1 MALTDDRFVSYAQN
15 LEDVML
21 WRALRDEAPAGGRY
35 IDVGAADPTALS
47 VTRAFYDRGWR
58 GVNVEPLPDAAAA
71 LRRARPG
78 DVVVE
83 AALAAAPGTRP
94 FYRVVHQAQ
103 TGLSTFDLDV
113 ARRHER
119 AGARIEQIEV
129 PVTTLA
135 ALCREHAAGPVQ
147 FLKIDVEG
155 AEAEVLA
162 GADFTACRPWIVVVE
177 VTEPLDSGAADL
189 PWEAGLL
196 ASGYRAVWFDGLN
209 RFYLADERAA
219 LARHFRVP
227 PNVFDHYTVFDAPLQ
242 DYLAATE
249 ALAATRLQAIER
261 LEAELAELNGR
272 LDDRTQQPAAAAG
285 PHHGAV
291 PAAMPLPAA
300 VEAPP
305 APADSRE
312 RIALPLGAGGLG
324 RRVTRLAYG
333 VVRPLVR
340 PLAWR
345 LRQFLIGE
353 LKGELDGHRIRL
365 DQLIARPATS
375 TEGGINPALLGALE
389 RALLTLALEDGRHAG
404 PPYLP
409 EPPCLA
415 EPPSGLSKTE
425 AGG

>member
-1 MALTDDRFVSYAQN
+1 MTDDRFVSYAQN

-21 WRALRDEAPAGGRY
+21 WRALREEAPEGGRY

-47 VTRAFYDRGWR
+47 VTRAFYDRGWC

-83 AALAAAPGTRP
+83 AAVAAEPGIRP

-119 AGARIEQIEV
+119 AGARVEQIEV

-162 GADFTACRPWIVVVE
+162 GADFAACRPWIVVVE
-177 VTEPLDSGAADL
+177 VTEPLESGAANL

-196 ASGYRAVWFDGLN
+196 AAGYRPVWFDGLN
-209 RFYLADERAA
+209 RFYLADEHAT

-227 PNVFDHYTVFDAPLQ
+227 PNVFDHYAVFDAPLQ
-242 DYLAATE
+242 DHLAATE
-249 ALAATRLQAIER
+249 ALAAARLDAIER
-261 LEAELAELNGR
+261 LQAELAELNSR
-272 LDDRTQQPAAAAG
+272 LAPRPAEAAAVVEAGASPAAA
-285 PHHGAV
+285 PS
-291 PAAMPLPAA
+291 PASL
-300 VEAPP
+300 EAPP
-305 APADSRE
+305 APADARE
-312 RIALPLGAGGLG
+312 RIALPLGPGGLG

-333 VVRPLVR
+333 AVRPLVR

-365 DQLIARPATS
+365 DQLIARPVGS

-389 RALLTLALEDGRHAG
+389 RALLTLALEDGRQAG
-404 PPYLP
+404 PA
-409 EPPCLA
+409 CLG

>member
-1 MALTDDRFVSYAQN
+1 M
-15 LEDVML
+15 
-21 WRALRDEAPAGGRY
+21 
-35 IDVGAADPTALS
+35 
-47 VTRAFYDRGWR
+47 
-58 GVNVEPLPDAAAA
+58 
-71 LRRARPG
+71 
-78 DVVVE
+78 
-83 AALAAAPGTRP
+83 
-94 FYRVVHQAQ
+94 
-103 TGLSTFDLDV
+103 
-113 ARRHER
+113 
-119 AGARIEQIEV
+119 
-129 PVTTLA
+129 
-135 ALCREHAAGPVQ
+135 
-147 FLKIDVEG
+147 
-155 AEAEVLA
+155 
-162 GADFTACRPWIVVVE
+162 
-177 VTEPLDSGAADL
+177 
-189 PWEAGLL
+189 
-196 ASGYRAVWFDGLN
+196 
-209 RFYLADERAA
+209 
-219 LARHFRVP
+219 P

-300 VEAPP
+300 VESPP

-375 TEGGINPALLGALE
+375 TEGGINPALLGRWSARCSPWRWRTAATPGRLTSPSRLASPSRLPAFQRPRPVAGFA
-389 RALLTLALEDGRHAG
+389 RAGFAE
-404 PPYLP
+404 
-409 EPPCLA
+409 CL
-415 EPPSGLSKTE
+415 G
-425 AGG
+425 